1 MSESNTSA
9 QGHRKVRTGRVV
21 SSKMDKTIVVLVERM
36 IQHPLFGKQ
45 LRRHKKYYAHDE
57 ENTSKIGDTVRITEC
72 RPLSKT
78 KRWRL
83 AEVIERAK

>member
-1 MSESNTSA
+1 MSEINTSA

-21 SSKMDKTIVVLVERM
+21 SNKMNQTIVVLVERM
-36 IQHPLFGKQ
+36 IEHPLLGKQ

-57 ENTSKIGDTVRITEC
+57 ENTCKIGDTVRITEC

>member
-1 MSESNTSA
+1 MSETSTSP

-21 SSKMDKTIVVLVERM
+21 SSKMNKTIVVLVERM
-36 IQHPLFGKQ
+36 IEHPLLGKQ
-45 LRRHKKYYAHDE
+45 LRRHKKYHAHDE
-57 ENTSKIGDTVRITEC
+57 ENTCKIGDTVRITEC

>member
-1 MSESNTSA
+1 MSEINTSA

-21 SSKMDKTIVVLVERM
+21 NNKMNQTIVVLVERM
-36 IQHPLFGKQ
+36 IEHPLLGKQ
-45 LRRHKKYYAHDE
+45 LRRHKKYYAHEE
-57 ENTSKIGDTVRITEC
+57 ENACKIGDTVRITEC